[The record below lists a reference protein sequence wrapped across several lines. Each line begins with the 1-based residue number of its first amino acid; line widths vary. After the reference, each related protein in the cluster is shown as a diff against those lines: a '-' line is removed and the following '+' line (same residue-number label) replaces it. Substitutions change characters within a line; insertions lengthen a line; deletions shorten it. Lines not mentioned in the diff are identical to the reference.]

1 MLSHTHLTIEL
12 ATPMASMH
20 MACIAI
26 HSAQPVIQH
35 PQSMVYSQAV
45 KPKGMFVLLHEA
57 KAVLH
62 VQSSNSNLGY
72 SVHSTNDIFVCTWVD
87 LNHILG
93 LTKYPL
99 FLCSESRFHCKH
111 SCWENTRTQ

>member
-45 KPKGMFVLLHEA
+45 KPEGMFVLLHEA

-72 SVHSTNDIFVCTWVD
+72 SVHSTNDIFVCTWG
-87 LNHILG
+87 G
-93 LTKYPL
+93 LESYFWAYEIPFTPL
-99 FLCSESRFHCKH
+99 LRE
-111 SCWENTRTQ
+111 